1 MCGAKPG
8 WQKSEEDSRHVLV
21 FPCLVRNLYSDDM
34 DEEGD
39 NKDDEEDEDE
49 SKQKGKDLLSD
60 KCTAEVER
68 TLQQRAISVQLQPE
82 VIGLQEFWRNC

>member
-39 NKDDEEDEDE
+39 NKDNEEDEDE